1 MRVPQQPKLPKKNV
15 RLDCGRYLLRTVK
28 VADASDRWA
37 GWMSDPK
44 NLRLVNSPP
53 RTMSRDDVVA
63 YIKQFDQRSH
73 LLIGIFEKE
82 TGILAGFFRI
92 DIDPGLQR
100 CLLFMLGDPKYRHW
114 FLMAEIWIPFCD
126 FIFETLGLTTMLAT
140 VLASNRALTGFL
152 LRRGWS
158 LDKTVP
164 RHVRSHADGTMLD
177 LCFFSFSRDVW
188 RIRKARHLATVAQ
201 AAPAAEG
208 SGQYVGG
215 GSPGD
220 QNR

>member
-1 MRVPQQPKLPKKNV
+1 V
-15 RLDCGRYLLRTVK
+15 RIDCGRYLLRTVK
-28 VADASDRWA
+28 AADASDRWA

-53 RTMSRDDVVA
+53 LAMTREDIVA

-73 LLIGIFEKE
+73 LLIGIFEKQ
-82 TGILAGFFRI
+82 TDILAGFFRI
-92 DIDPGLQR
+92 DIDPVLQR
-100 CLLFMLGDPKYRHW
+100 CLLFMIGDPKYRHW
-114 FLMAEIWIPFCD
+114 FVLGEIWIPFCD
-126 FIFETLGLTTMLAT
+126 FVFETLGLTTMLAT

-158 LDKTVP
+158 LDKTAP
-164 RHVRSHADGTMLD
+164 GHVRSHADGTMLD

-188 RIRKARHLATVAQ
+188 RTRKARYLATLAQ
-201 AAPAAEG
+201 TEPAGERSSADQFGG
-208 SGQYVGG
+208 S